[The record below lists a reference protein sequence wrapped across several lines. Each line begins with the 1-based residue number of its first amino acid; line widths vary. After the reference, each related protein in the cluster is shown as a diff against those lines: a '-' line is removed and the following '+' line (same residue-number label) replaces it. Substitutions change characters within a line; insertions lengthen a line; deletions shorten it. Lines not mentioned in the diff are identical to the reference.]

1 MTKKTALA
9 LGGNLGDVSG
19 AFKTAVKKLEAAGM
33 MNIKLSHFRRTTP
46 VDCAPGTPD
55 FLNAALTGD
64 WAGSAEELFAVCQSI
79 ERESGRAAVHGINTP
94 RPLDIDIIL
103 FDDQIVNSNILQIPH
118 PRAAQRLFVIAPL
131 AEIAPEMI
139 FPDTGKTVSDIFKIL
154 TDLS

>member
-1 MTKKTALA
+1 MIKKAALA
-9 LGGNLGDVSG
+9 LGGNLGDVTA
-19 AFKTAVKKLEAAGM
+19 AFKTAARKLEAAGM
-33 MNIKLSHFRRTTP
+33 INIKLSHFRTTAP

-103 FDDQIVNSNILQIPH
+103 FDDRITNSETLQIPH

-139 FPDTGKTVSDIFKIL
+139 FPDTGKKVSDLLKTL
-154 TDLS
+154 SDLS